1 MEKVLVQRDSE
12 LVEYTSEED
21 EGLSLSKH
29 GKSGALG
36 GSGTESLGDDGD
48 QLLKNMDKTP
58 AMHRAMTKLMKS
70 TA

>member
-1 MEKVLVQRDSE
+1 MEKVLVQREPE

-21 EGLSLSKH
+21 EVSLSKH
-29 GKSGALG
+29 GRSGAVG
-36 GSGTESLGDDGD
+36 GSGSDSFGEDGD

-58 AMHRAMTKLMKS
+58 AMHRLRTRLLKS